1 MFTSQQNKCLGAVS
15 APSDQKNNFEAGF
28 ILDFNILGVKKAD
41 NTPRNTAYHLIE
53 KLTGNK
59 HLTAVSICLFLK
71 Q

>member
-15 APSDQKNNFEAGF
+15 APSDQKNNFEACF

-41 NTPRNTAYHLIE
+41 NTPRNTALIE